1 MCKTKASTDV
11 STPAAVAAV
20 VLAGAAISS
29 AAAVITSV
37 LVAVLVTMLVLSAAG
52 ITGLIILLRRERVGL
67 WRPVPARPA
76 AARPARARA
85 ARARAA
91 LATEPVIALPVPS
104 MLAIEGPSVING
116 LVLADMVAV
125 EGVRETSR
133 EREMA
138 AART

>member
-11 STPAAVAAV
+11 STPATIAAV

-37 LVAVLVTMLVLSAAG
+37 LLAVLVTMLVLSAAG
-52 ITGLIILLRRERVGL
+52 IAGLIVILRRERVGL
-67 WRPVPARPA
+67 WRPVPVRPA
-76 AARPARARA
+76 AARPARS
-85 ARARAA
+85 RAA
-91 LATEPVIALPVPS
+91 LTAQPVIALPVPS
-104 MLAIEGPSVING
+104 MLAIEGPSVVSG
-116 LVLADMVAV
+116 AVLADMVSAQD
-125 EGVRETSR
+125 VRDAIP

>member
-11 STPAAVAAV
+11 SIPAAVAAV

-85 ARARAA
+85 A

-116 LVLADMVAV
+116 VVLADMVAV